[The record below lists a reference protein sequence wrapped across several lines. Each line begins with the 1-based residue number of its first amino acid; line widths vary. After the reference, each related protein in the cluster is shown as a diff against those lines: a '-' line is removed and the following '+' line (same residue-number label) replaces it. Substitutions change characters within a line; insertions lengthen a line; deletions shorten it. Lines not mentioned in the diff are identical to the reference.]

1 MAVIPVGEVAFAG
14 FDVVRRKPLAVL
26 VWGLV
31 MFAFFLAI
39 LVSVTAMFGSLWQAV
54 EQADGAEPSLGD
66 VLAMQVQLM
75 MFQFGIWLASILVRV
90 VLTCAV
96 FRAVLEPQYDSFAY
110 MRLGKAE
117 LLVALVLLCLS
128 IILTIL
134 IMGGLLVG
142 VGVTMAAWAAS
153 KALAIGLGMLIFLAL
168 LVLFAWVGVRLS
180 IALPM
185 TFAERRFRF
194 FEAWELTRGNVG
206 NLFLVLLV
214 VIAIVLLIEIAI
226 GGLVA
231 AIVLSMAAGGAF
243 TEASVEAF
251 FQRPPQEW
259 LGVLGPAVLGLGA
272 LFAVILAALQA
283 IATAPWAAA
292 YRALAPAAAVEVE
305 SPA

>member
-96 FRAVLEPQYDSFAY
+96 FRAVLEPQDDRFAY

-283 IATAPWAAA
+283 IVTAPWAAA
-292 YRALAPAAAVEVE
+292 YRALAPAEAVEVE

>member
-75 MFQFGIWLASILVRV
+75 MVQFGIWLASILVRV

-96 FRAVLEPQYDSFAY
+96 FRAVLEPQDDRFAY

>member
-96 FRAVLEPQYDSFAY
+96 FRAVLEPQDDRFAY

>member
-31 MFAFFLAI
+31 MFAFFLAN
-39 LVSVTAMFGSLWQAV
+39 LVSVTARFGSLWQAV

-96 FRAVLEPQYDSFAY
+96 FRAVLEPQDDRFAY

>member
-96 FRAVLEPQYDSFAY
+96 FRAVLEPQDDRFAY

-194 FEAWELTRGNVG
+194 FEAWVLTRGNV
-206 NLFLVLLV
+206 
-214 VIAIVLLIEIAI
+214 
-226 GGLVA
+226 VA
-231 AIVLSMAAGGAF
+231 PFVRA
-243 TEASVEAF
+243 
-251 FQRPPQEW
+251 PP
-259 LGVLGPAVLGLGA
+259 
-272 LFAVILAALQA
+272 
-283 IATAPWAAA
+283 T
-292 YRALAPAAAVEVE
+292 
-305 SPA
+305 